1 MSSRKYRR
9 MTTIRLG
16 RLSFAAA
23 RLFRSGWIRF
33 PERKC
38 GFSTSNGARRKG
50 NSKERN
56 WSTPRRCP
64 GAEWAFPSRSSL
76 PGRGVRIVESLQGRA
91 PYFCSITPLERST
104 VFVFTWARSRK
115 SPHYRNSRNG
125 HPCVTSPPGLLFSR
139 PLGGEDRNVWPFHRP
154 PRRFNHLESGRAARL
169 PHFRRP

>member
-1 MSSRKYRR
+1 
-9 MTTIRLG
+9 MTTNRLD

-23 RLFRSGWIRF
+23 SLFGSGSIGF
-33 PERKC
+33 PEHKSS
-38 GFSTSNGARRKG
+38 FSTSNGARRRG

-64 GAEWAFPSRSSL
+64 GAEWVFRGRSSL

-115 SPHYRNSRNG
+115 SPRYRNSRNG
-125 HPCVTSPPGLLFSR
+125 HPCVNSAPGLCFR
-139 PLGGEDRNVWPFHRP
+139 NALGGEDRHVWPCDHRP
-154 PRRFNHLESGRAARL
+154 SRIDNHEA
-169 PHFRRP
+169 